1 MIYMKSYSTEKG
13 HVIAM
18 CDEGIIGKIL
28 EDGALLIDLKTYAG
42 FYKGE
47 LLDEGAAAGKLKGI
61 RIYSANVIGKEAV
74 GVIKKEELAKDS
86 DIRMV
91 NGVPFVQIYKVDY

>member
-1 MIYMKSYSTEKG
+1 MIYIKSYSTEKG

-18 CDEGIIGKIL
+18 CDEELIGKVL
-28 EDGALLIDLKTYAG
+28 EEGALLIDLKTYAG

-47 LLDEGAAAGKLKGI
+47 LVDKRTAAEKLKDL
-61 RIYSANVIGKEAV
+61 RIYSANIIGKEAV
-74 GVIKKEELAKDS
+74 DVIKEGALVGDADVRK
-86 DIRMV
+86 V